1 MRKDDSVE
9 QSGSLP
15 KSQIEVYLIAG
26 VAARM
31 RLQATIVAA
40 GRTVGAE
47 EVKRT

>member
-1 MRKDDSVE
+1 MKKDDSIE

-26 VAARM
+26 VDARM

-40 GRTVGAE
+40 ERTVGAE
-47 EVKRT
+47 EVTRS